1 MPLSEHLEDRKT
13 KKNLPPVV
21 LDCQFFQYN
30 RTGGSH
36 DMVSDDVILKATRQ
50 KTKKKKSTIQRYNSE
65 QHFNE
70 RNKTLDSL

>member
-13 KKNLPPVV
+13 KKTLPPVV

-50 KTKKKKSTIQRYNSE
+50 KTKKKEIYYSTVQLGTALQRKE
-65 QHFNE
+65 QD
-70 RNKTLDSL
+70 T